1 MSISMGYSS
10 VGSNMSY
17 AHLGLGLAQVRLSL
31 TRSIYSDDRY
41 MRCVFILLEG
51 MGNLEFV
58 DIVETVFD

>member
-1 MSISMGYSS
+1 
-10 VGSNMSY
+10 MSY